1 MRGDY
6 LTIRSF
12 NNCFVASK
20 DGCAP
25 DSGHILY
32 ILLYSISDK
41 YLCISGNS
49 EQKTIHKWNVNEF
62 LLACQSNN
70 EYSSSSIIFTH
81 CFTVSKM

>member
-49 EQKTIHKWNVNEF
+49 EQKTIHK
-62 LLACQSNN
+62 
-70 EYSSSSIIFTH
+70 
-81 CFTVSKM
+81 